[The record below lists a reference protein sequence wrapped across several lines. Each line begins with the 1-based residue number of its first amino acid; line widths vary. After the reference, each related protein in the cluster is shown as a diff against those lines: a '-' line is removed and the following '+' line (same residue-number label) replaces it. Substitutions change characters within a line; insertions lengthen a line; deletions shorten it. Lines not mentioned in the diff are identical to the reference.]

1 MASQVLCYGGI
12 CIDNI
17 IHVPYMPTPG
27 IATTP
32 THQQF
37 QLGGGATQTAV
48 WLASWNI
55 PVTLTGNA
63 IGNDA
68 YAQQILDELQLFKSF
83 DTSQIEQKVDVDTP
97 YTRALVPPSGD
108 RYLIEFGYDTAPM
121 YPADNVQL
129 DGIQILTVNF
139 YYNNT
144 ERETQRLAQK
154 AHSQGIQVIA
164 SDVLDE
170 DNALYSVSDI
180 LINSRAVM
188 EKKLPHTDHYGY
200 SVALQAKHGG
210 IVIMT
215 DGENRVWVIN
225 RDGKTFS
232 VDVPKVDV
240 YDTTGAGDAFRAG
253 VVYGQLKGWS
263 LEESTK
269 LAVASG
275 TIQVARNASVT
286 PPASL
291 QDTQVLANTLTIK
304 A

>member
-1 MASQVLCYGGI
+1 MTSQVLCYGGI

-37 QLGGGATQTAV
+37 QLGGGATLTAV
-48 WLASWNI
+48 WLANWQV
-55 PVTLTGNA
+55 PVALTGNS
-63 IGNDA
+63 IGTDD
-68 YAQQILDELQLFKSF
+68 YAQQILDELHCFKSF
-83 DTSQIEQKVDVDTP
+83 DTSQIQQNAEVHTP

-108 RYLIEFGYDTAPM
+108 RYLIEFGYDIVPM
-121 YPADNVQL
+121 NPVENIRM
-129 DGIQILTVNF
+129 DGIKILTVNF
-139 YYNNT
+139 YYNNE

-164 SDVLDE
+164 SDVLD
-170 DNALYSVSDI
+170 DNNALFAVSDI

-188 EKKLPHTDHYGY
+188 EKKLQGINHYDY

-210 IVIMT
+210 IIIMT
-215 DGENRVWVIN
+215 DGENRVWVVN

-232 VDVPKVDV
+232 VDVPQVNV
-240 YDTTGAGDAFRAG
+240 TDTTGAGDAFRAG
-253 VVYGQLKGWS
+253 IVYGQLEGWA
-263 LEESTK
+263 LEDSIK

-275 TIQVARNASVT
+275 ALQVVRDASVT

-291 QDTQVLANTLTIK
+291 QEAQSIADTLSIST
-304 A
+304 